1 MRWRWALLVLTITL
15 TAGAQ
20 AQNLPMPGKPSDDLA
35 TSKVFDAIS
44 LPVTRN
50 PNGSERRDVVRSG
63 KLATGEPVHIHQSM
77 QPAGAQPGAAHT
89 IQHSEFIVVSEGT
102 LEVTHDAKTERA
114 SAGSVIYIA
123 YGTMHQ
129 VRNVGSAPAKYTV
142 IAVGG
147 DAK

>member
-1 MRWRWALLVLTITL
+1 MRMRWVGLVLSITL

-35 TSKVFDAIS
+35 TSRVFDEAS
-44 LPVTRN
+44 LQVTHN
-50 PNGSERRDVVRSG
+50 ANGSERRDVVRSG
-63 KLATGEPVHIHQSM
+63 KLATGEPVHIHQST
-77 QPAGAQPGAAHT
+77 QPSGTQPGAAHA
-89 IQHSEFIVVSEGT
+89 IEHSEFIVVMEGT
-102 LEVTHDAKTERA
+102 LEITHDARTERA

-129 VRNVGSAPAKYTV
+129 VRNVGSGPAKYTV
-142 IAVGG
+142 IAIGG